1 MLHNYLEGHNF
12 NSSQFMKFTLILVL
26 GLVLNSSV
34 RAQLAEPVQWSF
46 KAEKI
51 STTEYKVTLTATMDE
66 GWYVYSQDLSGKGPV
81 ATRINFD
88 PSKNIVFEGKPLEL
102 GNKKEVFD
110 QNFNMTVTKLLGKTT
125 YEQMIK
131 LNGNEKSTVKGK
143 LLYMTCNGQMCMPPK
158 NIDFNI
164 PLIP

>member
-1 MLHNYLEGHNF
+1 
-12 NSSQFMKFTLILVL
+12 MKFTLIFICGIML
-26 GLVLNSSV
+26 GMSAK
-34 RAQLAEPVQWSF
+34 AQLAEPVKWSF

-51 STTEYKVTLTATMDE
+51 SITEYKVTLTATMDE

-88 PSKNIVFEGKPLEL
+88 LSQNIEFEGKPLEL

-110 QNFNMTVTKLLGKTT
+110 QNFNMSVTKLLGKTT
-125 YEQMIK
+125 YEQLIK
-131 LNGNEKSTVKGK
+131 LNSSETTSVKGK
-143 LLYMTCNGQMCMPPK
+143 LLYMTCNGEMCMPPK

-164 PLIP
+164 ALNP

>member
-1 MLHNYLEGHNF
+1 
-12 NSSQFMKFTLILVL
+12 MKSTLIFICGIML
-26 GLVLNSSV
+26 SISAK
-34 RAQLAEPVQWSF
+34 AQLAEPVKWSF

-66 GWYVYSQDLSGKGPV
+66 GWYVYSQDLPGKGPI

-88 PSKNIVFEGKPLEL
+88 VSQNIEFEGKPLEL

-125 YEQMIK
+125 YEQLIK
-131 LNGNEKSTVKGK
+131 LNSSETSSVKGK
-143 LLYMTCNGQMCMPPK
+143 LLFMTCNGEMCMPPK
-158 NIDFNI
+158 NVDFNI
-164 PLIP
+164 ALNP

>member
-1 MLHNYLEGHNF
+1 
-12 NSSQFMKFTLILVL
+12 MKFTLIFICGIML
-26 GLVLNSSV
+26 SISAK
-34 RAQLAEPVQWSF
+34 AQLAEPVKWSF

-66 GWYVYSQDLSGKGPV
+66 GWFVYSQDLSAKGPV

-88 PSKNIVFEGKPLEL
+88 PSQNIEFEGKPLEL

-110 QNFNMTVTKLLGKTT
+110 QNFNMTVTKMLGKTT
-125 YEQMIK
+125 YEQLIK
-131 LNGNEKSTVKGK
+131 LNSSETSSVKGK
-143 LLYMTCNGQMCMPPK
+143 LLYMTCNGEMCMPPK

-164 PLIP
+164 ALNP